1 MRGQELDIIGQELDI
16 RGQELDIIGQE
27 LNVKQ
32 NELKNGVCASEKK
45 LNGFKNWHFKL
56 YFQHQLQFSFFCKI
70 FTPRIQTSS
79 DPSDGDVGGD
89 RRVVCGGELLD
100 SEPAAQIL
108 KHGHRKILNSQEE
121 LGLPLLGLDAVGRCE
136 PLAWDVNHRH
146 LCVILQTNMGS
157 EKK

>member
-32 NELKNGVCASEKK
+32 NEMKNGVCASEKSSMV
-45 LNGFKNWHFKL
+45 LSIGTFS
-56 YFQHQLQFSFFCKI
+56 YFQHQLEFSFFCKI

-100 SEPAAQIL
+100 SEPEAQIL
-108 KHGHRKILNSQEE
+108 KHGHRKLLNSQEE